1 MKIIVTK
8 EQKKVINEALGV
20 PKHILDAAEKMYQIV
35 LRDLKSITEKQNEYE
50 FDGVTY
56 FDLGDKKQIPIRSY
70 TLTVEI
76 DETDQVEDV
85 VLGSMGMGQQ
95 FKFDRDSMMKLN
107 AESNEA
113 NFHINFYVPEDWEPK
128 DLVDWF
134 ENNRSVAESSLAHEL
149 KHKYDHQL
157 NRQGLIGNE
166 AQYIAHQNLP
176 RVMIPQ
182 VDDQFYRYLYFTDAM
197 ESSVRATEVAS
208 DIRTQGIK
216 KSEFRDFL
224 KNNRIFKIM
233 MEIKNFTFEKL
244 IRGVYENLDTV
255 DRIFDAIDVD
265 TEGMSDKDKVKKM
278 LELIYVNIAN
288 KKIDVFDE
296 YLDRGNNPFKLF
308 LMQMG
313 GIVDEDD
320 IKVDQIKKN
329 FRSFVAKYENNPL
342 GFFKAEIDKFHRV
355 ADQVIR
361 KIGKLYDMAQDDTQV
376 TESIIDWELH
386 MKLQQKKRGD
396 KPLDTQIKFVTEDK
410 QSKIEDIRQM
420 VKDPHQ
426 FGTILKV
433 MGIENLIKIVYDG
446 DLIKFN
452 EDTTT
457 PIAYFSTD
465 GMNLYLH
472 EALVNSLGLEDIT
485 WLSRS
490 EKKLG
495 KFVYGSKNGHRYAF
509 TASLTPTTLNNQP
522 YYKVVG
528 TSGDSGFGYGFI
540 NQKNVLGKRYRG
552 QIFQQIID
560 KYNLQEYM

>member
-85 VLGSMGMGQQ
+85 VLGSMAMGQQ

-255 DRIFDAIDVD
+255 DKIFDEIDVD

-288 KKIDVFDE
+288 KKIDIFDE
-296 YLDRGNNPFKLF
+296 YLNTGQNPFKLF

-329 FRSFVAKYENNPL
+329 FRSFVVKYENNPL

-396 KPLDTQIKFVTEDK
+396 KPLDTEFK
-410 QSKIEDIRQM
+410 
-420 VKDPHQ
+420 
-426 FGTILKV
+426 
-433 MGIENLIKIVYDG
+433 Y
-446 DLIKFN
+446 
-452 EDTTT
+452 
-457 PIAYFSTD
+457 
-465 GMNLYLH
+465 
-472 EALVNSLGLEDIT
+472 
-485 WLSRS
+485 
-490 EKKLG
+490 KK
-495 KFVYGSKNGHRYAF
+495 K
-509 TASLTPTTLNNQP
+509 
-522 YYKVVG
+522 
-528 TSGDSGFGYGFI
+528 
-540 NQKNVLGKRYRG
+540 
-552 QIFQQIID
+552 
-560 KYNLQEYM
+560 